1 MTEEHATG
9 DDHDEDGTSTRSW
22 TRRGLIAGVAAAGVG
37 AAVGAVGGVVP
48 ADAGG
53 TQGGNLI
60 LGEENSATATTE
72 VSTSEGIGL
81 VGNTTDGTSIGVVGS
96 NQSTTT
102 GTGVSGEAVGTGG
115 TGVSGLSGTGS
126 GLRGSIAAGVVG
138 DASTVTGVA
147 GFSSGNHGVSG
158 ITNAH
163 GSFGVRG
170 LDQTTFGTSGVYGGS
185 TNGSGVTGVSGG
197 TSGLLDGPLSGV
209 VGDTDNQWGV
219 VGASSGDHGVY
230 GLTNLETYA
239 GVYGSDQS
247 AGGGYGLVGQSQ
259 TGIGVLGTTSAS
271 GEGIA
276 GIIGSAE
283 NGYGVY
289 ASGGLAPL
297 FLFPAASAG
306 APTTG
311 LHGVGE
317 VYTDSRGVLYACVAG
332 GTPGTWVQLA
342 AGPTGYAS
350 GASCLLPT
358 AIRLFDSREADPPA
372 APTRAAGPLP
382 GGSSPQTLQVTGTEV
397 GGVSVPIG
405 AVAVLGNL
413 TATGAAGPGYL
424 ATAAGGS
431 AQPST
436 SSLNYQATTSIANAV
451 TVPLSDTGQ
460 IAIWSNTRT
469 NVLFDAT
476 GFIG

>member
-22 TRRGLIAGVAAAGVG
+22 TRRGLIAGVAAAGAG
-37 AAVGAVGGVVP
+37 AAAAVVGGAAPAGATEGDPLVV
-48 ADAGG
+48 
-53 TQGGNLI
+53 
-60 LGEENSATATTE
+60 GEANTATGE
-72 VSTSEGIGL
+72 TSLTTSSGIAFL
-81 VGNTTDGTSIGVVGS
+81 TYT
-96 NQSTTT
+96 STT
-102 GTGVSGEAVGTGG
+102 GAAALQGVDNSDGGYGVYATSLAGNAVYGQMHATSGI
-115 TGVSGLSGTGS
+115 SGAANQ
-126 GLRGSIAAGVVG
+126 AAGIVG
-138 DASTVTGVA
+138 DSD
-147 GFSSGNHGVSG
+147 
-158 ITNAH
+158 
-163 GSFGVRG
+163 
-170 LDQTTFGTSGVYGGS
+170 L
-185 TNGSGVTGVSGG
+185 
-197 TSGLLDGPLSGV
+197 GP
-209 VGDTDNQWGV
+209 GV